1 MTRDQRKCL
10 LRTRRYQYGDTRWN
24 GGREVRRAQNRA
36 GPKPG
41 QQPETPAPFQEYEVT
56 GPSLIGGRDS
66 GYFHTA
72 GIRVPERCT
81 T

>member
-1 MTRDQRKCL
+1 MTRNERKCL
-10 LRTRRYQYGDTRWN
+10 LRARRYQHGDTRRD

-41 QQPETPAPFQEYEVT
+41 QQPKAPAPFQEYEVT
-56 GPSLIGGRDS
+56 GTTLISRGDS